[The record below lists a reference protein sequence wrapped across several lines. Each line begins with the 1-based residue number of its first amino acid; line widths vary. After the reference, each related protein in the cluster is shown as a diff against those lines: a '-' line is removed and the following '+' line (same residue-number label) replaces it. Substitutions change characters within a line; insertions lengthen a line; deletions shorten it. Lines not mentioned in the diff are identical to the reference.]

1 MAMENI
7 KMVQGTNGNRKI
19 ITETKRRELE
29 QAALEFEDYWC
40 SVPEGNPT
48 LTDYLMTFIFFFCGP
63 LLLMWML
70 ITTYGL

>member
-1 MAMENI
+1 MENI
-7 KMVQGTNGNRKI
+7 NMVQGTNGNRKI